1 MNCGF
6 INWNILAYNIADELE
21 GKKSMCL
28 PELLEKQA
36 EKQSL

>member
-1 MNCGF
+1 MDNLDF
-6 INWNILAYNIADELE
+6 VATDELE
-21 GKKSMCL
+21 GKKPMCL